1 MQPLATFISLLA
13 AAPWVEAEF
22 SVTALVVLV
31 VLCGYGLIVEPW
43 LGVRFFKG
51 FRSASLDPAQQR
63 WPWFAGLVGMQ
74 VLALLVIGGL
84 VYQLPELTP
93 SSIGLRWGN
102 IQTPFVMGALVGAI
116 VVMIW
121 TSILLIRSPDKAD
134 WPLIG
139 DTVFLVPR
147 TPQERLWVGAIALGA
162 GTSEELLYR
171 GLLPALAVGVGVPV
185 AVAVTIQA
193 ALFGLAHR
201 YQGWKGVGHT
211 ALLGLLLGILVV
223 RTGSLLLPM
232 FLHVMIDLRLVLM
245 SPNNASSP

>member
-1 MQPLATFISLLA
+1 MQPLATILPILA
-13 AAPWVEAEF
+13 QVPWVEVEF
-22 SVTALVVLV
+22 SVTGLVVLV

-51 FRSASLDPAQQR
+51 FRRASLDPAQQR
-63 WPWFAGLVGMQ
+63 WPWFARLVGMQ
-74 VLALLVIGGL
+74 ALALLVIGGL

-102 IQTPFVMGALVGAI
+102 LQSPIVLGILGGAI
-116 VVMIW
+116 ATFIW
-121 TSILLIRSPDKAD
+121 TSILLIRSPDEAD
-134 WPLIG
+134 MPLIG

-185 AVAVTIQA
+185 AVAVTTQA

-201 YQGWKGVGHT
+201 YQGWQGVGYT
-211 ALLGLLLGILVV
+211 ALLGLLLGIVV
-223 RTGSLLLPM
+223 VSTGSLLVPI
-232 FLHVMIDLRLVLM
+232 FLHIMIDLRLVLM
-245 SPNNASSP
+245 SQNL

>member
-1 MQPLATFISLLA
+1 MQPLVTTIPILA
-13 AAPWVEAEF
+13 EVPWVEVEF
-22 SVTALVVLV
+22 SVTVLVVLV

-43 LGVRFFKG
+43 LGVRFFNG
-51 FRSASLDPAQQR
+51 FRSASLDPARQR
-63 WPWFAGLVGMQ
+63 WPWFARLVGMQ
-74 VLALLVIGGL
+74 VFALLVIGGL

-102 IQTPFVMGALVGAI
+102 IQAPFVMGALVGAI
-116 VVMIW
+116 TVIIW
-121 TSILLIRSPDKAD
+121 TRIVLSRSPDKAD
-134 WPLIG
+134 LPLIG
-139 DTVFLVPR
+139 DTAFLVPR

-185 AVAVTIQA
+185 AVAVTTQA

-201 YQGWKGVGHT
+201 YQGWKGVAHT
-211 ALLGLLLGILVV
+211 ALLGFMLGILVV
-223 RTGSLLLPM
+223 RTGSLLVPI

-245 SPNNASSP
+245 SPDNVSPP